1 MWPLPR
7 SLWGCYGC
15 TPSRPPASMAY
26 PCPHGGRR
34 PIHVACA
41 VAPRKALRRGPALSL
56 QLMGTA
62 VTRRRL
68 PDPTHPA
75 RAPAFVVETGDEYAR
90 RVEGGDYFLLGER
103 RGWGVAGGCARGA
116 RGWLRRGGQWGRCAS
131 GAPDWLRQRGPALAL
146 PAGEVSPG
154 PSFFGGRGGE
164 SQERTSRGLQLVTR
178 RLAPSVSD
186 IGGFTSNVGC
196 CSCCGSASTVP
207 HYK

>member
-41 VAPRKALRRGPALSL
+41 VAPLKALRRGPALSL

-75 RAPAFVVETGDEYAR
+75 RAPAFVVGTGDEYAR
-90 RVEGGDYFLLGER
+90 RFVGGYKFLLREP
-103 RGWGVAGGCARGA
+103 RGWGVAGRCACGA
-116 RGWLRRGGQWGRCAS
+116 RGWLRRRGQWGSLRARGAGLAS
-131 GAPDWLRQRGPALAL
+131 PARASPRAP
-146 PAGEVSPG
+146 
-154 PSFFGGRGGE
+154 GRGGIPGPLFFWGGLLVFGGLIPP
-164 SQERTSRGLQLVTR
+164 RGHWPTR
-178 RLAPSVSD
+178 
-186 IGGFTSNVGC
+186 
-196 CSCCGSASTVP
+196 
-207 HYK
+207 KK